1 MPVGSPFRVRGHPTR
16 LPPRRVRLLLVVDQ
30 VGQGV
35 RFPPGVDGK
44 VGADG
49 GIVRGQ
55 SQRADAA
62 VEAGVE
68 RGEGFD
74 VGDGLSL
81 EEAPLELAGS
91 AVESLE
97 LGEDDMIL
105 LEEEGDSEG
114 ATQLKAD
121 DDFLLTP
128 LDDAGGDE
136 SDSGSQVIA
145 LDSEGDFDEAAA
157 TMLGSRP
164 AMSAML
170 EEDMGSPGLAGA
182 GVGLGSAG
190 GGFGGGAGLAGGPA
204 LMPTQVMEAPF
215 SGATVGLLAIGVV
228 FLTLSGMMMYDLIR
242 NMWSWNGTYSVNSS
256 LMDTVLKWF
265 E

>member
-1 MPVGSPFRVRGHPTR
+1 LELAADDDDLVLGGSGVGSDITHKAGDSGIS
-16 LPPRRVRLLLVVDQ
+16 LVD
-30 VGQGV
+30 
-35 RFPPGVDGK
+35 P
-44 VGADG
+44 AD
-49 GIVRGQ
+49 
-55 SQRADAA
+55 S
-62 VEAGVE
+62 
-68 RGEGFD
+68 
-74 VGDGLSL
+74 GLSL

-157 TMLGSRP
+157 TMLGSRTP

-170 EEDMGSPGLAGA
+170 EEDMGSPGAAGGL

-190 GGFGGGAGLAGGPA
+190 GGFGAGAGLAGGPA

-215 SGATVGLLAIGVV
+215 SGATVGLLAIGLV
-228 FLTLSGMMMYDLIR
+228 FLTLAGMMMYDLMR
-242 NMWSWNGTYSVNSS
+242 NMWSWNGTFSVNSS

>member
-1 MPVGSPFRVRGHPTR
+1 
-16 LPPRRVRLLLVVDQ
+16 
-30 VGQGV
+30 
-35 RFPPGVDGK
+35 
-44 VGADG
+44 
-49 GIVRGQ
+49 
-55 SQRADAA
+55 
-62 VEAGVE
+62 
-68 RGEGFD
+68 
-74 VGDGLSL
+74 
-81 EEAPLELAGS
+81 
-91 AVESLE
+91 
-97 LGEDDMIL
+97 MIL
-105 LEEEGDSEG
+105 LEEDGDSEG

-157 TMLGSRP
+157 TMLGSRTP

-170 EEDMGSPGLAGA
+170 EEDMGSPALGG
-182 GVGLGSAG
+182 GGLGLGG
-190 GGFGGGAGLAGGPA
+190 GGFGGGLSGGPA

-215 SGATVGLLAIGVV
+215 SGATVGLLAIGLV
-228 FLTLSGMMMYDLIR
+228 FLTLSGMMMYDLMR
-242 NMWSWNGTYSVNSS
+242 NMWSWNGTIPMNSS